1 MKHVLYSP
9 GTDARYMCESTVFL
23 EEGGKVREIMRDV
36 TRIVMRDGD
45 AVCTDILGEQMVL
58 ESVVL
63 MEANL
68 LSHGIV
74 FVKVV

>member
-1 MKHVLYSP
+1 
-9 GTDARYMCESTVFL
+9 MCESTVFL

>member
-1 MKHVLYSP
+1 
-9 GTDARYMCESTVFL
+9 MCESTVFL
-23 EEGGKVREIMRDV
+23 EEGGKVREMMRDV

-45 AVCTDILGEQMVL
+45 AVCTDLVGEQLVL
-58 ESVVL
+58 ENVAL

>member
-1 MKHVLYSP
+1 
-9 GTDARYMCESTVFL
+9 MCESTVFL

-45 AVCTDILGEQMVL
+45 AVCTDIVGEQLVL

-74 FVKVV
+74 FVRKD